1 MMNIS
6 SLYKDNKTLL
16 LLLGVIGVAIY
27 ALIEQNFILAS
38 IMVVI
43 ILLSIFIPQGENEL
57 EDETLIQ
64 IIDVAQKA
72 SNGYLDARIVNINS
86 KNHLCKVAWA
96 INDVLDQVE
105 AFMREV
111 QTSINASAEAGTT
124 YRNIFYEGF
133 HGDFKKASIP
143 ISQAVIAIQDS
154 VKLNKI
160 GTLSNKLQD
169 IGAGVGKGLAVLQD
183 DIRDSN
189 NHIKEISNNS
199 NHTAQKS
206 GESLETIT
214 QISSSLTNL
223 IDLISNTTGAINIL
237 NERSNDITSVINLIK
252 DIADQT
258 NLLALNAAIE
268 AARAG
273 EHGRGFAVVADE
285 VRQLAERTQK
295 ATSEIEINI
304 KTLQQESSSI
314 KENAD
319 EMNSIA
325 QSSGDS
331 MNEFES
337 AIIEFNEEAKNTAN
351 FATNIDKKLATM
363 VIKINFIL
371 FKNRATRSVLSDI
384 VIGEISEDNCSIID
398 TLLTNR
404 DGIDKNAL
412 IKLKDICSKLNN
424 NFIDRI
430 DSIKDGGISKCQ
442 NIDSIVDKF
451 QDMENL
457 NDEFFTLLDK
467 VIK

>member
-6 SLYKDNKTLL
+6 SLYKDNRTLL
-16 LLLGVIGVAIY
+16 LLLSIIGVAIY
-27 ALIEQNFILAS
+27 ALIEHNFILAS
-38 IMVVI
+38 IMIII
-43 ILLSIFIPQGENEL
+43 ILISIFIPQDKNNID
-57 EDETLIQ
+57 DETLIQ
-64 IIDVAQKA
+64 MIDVAQKA
-72 SNGYLDARIVNINS
+72 SNGYLDARIVNINN
-86 KNHLCKVAWA
+86 KNPLCKVAWA

-111 QTSINASAEAGTT
+111 KTSINSSAEEGIT

-133 HGDFKKASIP
+133 HGDFKEASIP
-143 ISQAVIAIQDS
+143 ISKAVVAIQDS

-160 GTLSNKLQD
+160 GALSNKLQD

-183 DIRDSN
+183 DISDSN
-189 NHIKEISNNS
+189 EHIKEISNNS

-295 ATSEIEINI
+295 ATKEIEINV
-304 KTLQQESSSI
+304 KTLQQESSAI

-325 QSSGDS
+325 QSSGNS
-331 MNEFES
+331 MSEFES
-337 AIIEFNEEAKNTAN
+337 AIIEFNDEAKNTAN

-371 FKNRATRSVLSDI
+371 FKNRATRSVLSDS
-384 VIGEISEDNCSIID
+384 VIGEISEDNCNIID

-404 DGIDKNAL
+404 DGINQNTL
-412 IKLKDICSKLNN
+412 IKLKDICAKLNT
-424 NFIDRI
+424 NFVDRI
-430 DSIKDGGISKCQ
+430 DSIKDGGISKCKK
-442 NIDSIVDKF
+442 IDSIVDRF
-451 QDMENL
+451 QEMENL
-457 NDEFFTLLDK
+457 NDEFFKLLDE